1 MNQSDLPFLTI
12 AELAPLIENGDVSPV
27 VVTQAVLE
35 RIEALDGRLNAYLTV
50 LHDEACPE
58 PSRRAMSAAR
68 EVENAI
74 STGGYLGPLHGVP
87 ISLKD
92 LFWTQG
98 VRTTA
103 GSKILADFV
112 PHEDAHSVAR
122 LKAAGAV
129 IVGKTNLHE
138 FAYGVTT
145 INPHYGTTRNPW
157 DAERIAGGS
166 SGGSAAAV
174 AAGLCTAAMGTDTG
188 GSIRIP
194 AALCGIVGLKPTYG
208 RVSRHG
214 VVPLAW
220 TMDHVGPMT
229 RSVRDAALMLNVV
242 AGHDPR
248 DPASTNAPVPGPSA
262 ELRAGF
268 TAGLDA
274 GVRGLRLGVPQHFYF
289 DDLDAEVEECVRVAI
304 DVLGRLG
311 GTIEEVALPRLE
323 YAPAVYWPI
332 SISEAAAYHR
342 DWLINR
348 PQDYGDDVR
357 ERMEPGLLVP
367 AVRYLQAQRARR
379 LIADDFRHALREVD
393 VLLAPTTPI
402 PAPRLDE
409 AGTPEVRSSLLRL
422 TSPANL
428 AGLPALSVPCG
439 FTGAG
444 LPVGLQIIGR
454 AFDEATVLRV
464 GHAYETTAAVISSF
478 LSEVCGN
485 DRGYFLGTK

>member
-1 MNQSDLPFLTI
+1 MNQTDLPFLTI

-27 VVTQAVLE
+27 VVTRAVLE
-35 RIEALDGRLNAYLTV
+35 RIEALDGRLNAYITV
-50 LHDEACPE
+50 LHDEAL
-58 PSRRAMSAAR
+58 SAAR
-68 EVENAI
+68 EAENAI
-74 STGGYLGPLHGVP
+74 SAGGYLGPLHGVP

-92 LFWTQG
+92 LFWTRG

-103 GSKILADFV
+103 GSRILADFI

-138 FAYGVTT
+138 FAFGVTT

-157 DAERIAGGS
+157 DPERIVGGS
-166 SGGSAAAV
+166 SGGSVAAV

-220 TMDHVGPMT
+220 TMDHAGPMT

-242 AGHDPR
+242 TGHDPR
-248 DPASTNAPVPGPSA
+248 DPASTDAPVPS
-262 ELRAGF
+262 F

-274 GVRGLRLGVPQHFYF
+274 GVKGLRLGVPRHFYF
-289 DDLDAEVEECVRVAI
+289 DDLNAEVERCVQAAI

-311 GTIEEVALPRLE
+311 GTIEEVVLPRLE

-332 SISEAAAYHR
+332 SVSEAAAYHR

-357 ERMEPGLLVP
+357 QRMGAGLVVP
-367 AVRYLQAQRARR
+367 SVRYLQAQRARR

-402 PAPRLDE
+402 PAPRIDE
-409 AGTPEVRSSLLRL
+409 AGAPEVRTTLLRL

-464 GHAYETTAAVISSF
+464 GHAYEAAAGWGMRIPRPYS
-478 LSEVCGN
+478 
-485 DRGYFLGTK
+485 T

>member
-12 AELAPLIENGDVSPV
+12 AELAPLIESGDVSHV
-27 VVTQAVLE
+27 VVTRAVLE
-35 RIEALDGRLNAYLTV
+35 RIEALDGRLNAYITV
-50 LHDEACPE
+50 LHDD
-58 PSRRAMSAAR
+58 AMSAAR
-68 EVENAI
+68 EAENAI
-74 STGGYLGPLHGVP
+74 LAGGYLGPLHGVP

-112 PHEDAHSVAR
+112 PNEDAHSVAR

-138 FAYGVTT
+138 FAFGVTT

-174 AAGLCTAAMGTDTG
+174 AAGLCTAALGTDTG

-248 DPASTNAPVPGPSA
+248 DPASTDAPAPD
-262 ELRAGF
+262 F

-274 GVRGLRLGVPQHFYF
+274 GVKGLRLGVPQHFYF
-289 DDLDAEVEECVRVAI
+289 DDLDAEVEGCVRAAI

-311 GTIEEVALPRLE
+311 GKIEEVALPRLE

-357 ERMEPGLLVP
+357 ERMEPGLLAP

-393 VLLAPTTPI
+393 VLLVPTTPV

-464 GHAYETTAAVISSF
+464 GHAYETTAGW
-478 LSEVCGN
+478 EVRIPRPYC
-485 DRGYFLGTK
+485 T

>member
-1 MNQSDLPFLTI
+1 MNETDLPFLSI
-12 AELAPLIENGDVSPV
+12 GELAPLIERGDVSPV
-27 VVTQAVLE
+27 EVTRTVLG
-35 RIEALDGRLNAYLTV
+35 RIAALDGRLNAYITV
-50 LHDEACPE
+50 LHDEAL
-58 PSRRAMSAAR
+58 SAAR
-68 EVENAI
+68 EAEKAI
-74 STGGYLGPLHGVP
+74 RAGGTLGPLHGIP

-92 LFWTQG
+92 LFWTEG

-103 GSKILADFV
+103 GSAILADFV
-112 PHEDAHSVAR
+112 PEEDAHSVAR

-138 FAYGVTT
+138 FAFGVTT
-145 INPHYGTTRNPW
+145 INPHYGPTRNPW
-157 DAERIAGGS
+157 DTDRSPGGS

-174 AAGLCTAAMGTDTG
+174 AAGLCTASMGTDTG
-188 GSIRIP
+188 GSVRIP

-220 TMDHVGPMT
+220 TMDHAGPMT
-229 RSVRDAALMLNVV
+229 RTVCDAALMLNAI

-248 DPASTNAPVPGPSA
+248 DPASADAPVPD
-262 ELRAGF
+262 F

-274 GVRGLRLGVPQHFYF
+274 GLKGLRLGVPQHYYF
-289 DDLDAEVEECVRVAI
+289 DGLDPEVEKAVREAI
-304 DVLGRLG
+304 DLLGRQG
-311 GTIEEVALPRLE
+311 AMVEEVALPRLE
-323 YAPAVYWPI
+323 YAPATYWPI
-332 SISEAAAYHR
+332 SISEAAAYHH
-342 DWLINR
+342 DWLTNR
-348 PQDYGDDVR
+348 PEDYGHDVR
-357 ERMEPGLLVP
+357 QRMEPGLLVP

-379 LIADDFRHALREVD
+379 LIADDFRQALRVVD
-393 VLLAPTTPI
+393 ALLAPTTPI
-402 PAPRLDE
+402 PAPRIE
-409 AGTPEVRSSLLRL
+409 AAVTPAVRSALLRL

-464 GHAYETTAAVISSF
+464 GHAYETAAGWAGASHLRPISIPYTPRS
-478 LSEVCGN
+478 VMH
-485 DRGYFLGTK
+485 